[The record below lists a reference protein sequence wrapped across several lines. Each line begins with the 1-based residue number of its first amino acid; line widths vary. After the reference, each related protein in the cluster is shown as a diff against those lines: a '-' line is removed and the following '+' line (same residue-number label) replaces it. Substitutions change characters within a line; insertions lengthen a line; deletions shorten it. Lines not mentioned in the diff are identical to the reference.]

1 MQVHVTVM
9 SLVVISL
16 CSSLPQKKHMIITQH
31 NKSHFQCI
39 GRVAWHQLFS
49 GISIFTFVDVEFIFD
64 TSLSICLYF
73 HSLTIFYFLSY
84 GCRFKKKKS
93 KGILVIHNMNEW
105 LSQDSLVQDSK
116 KLSEGHY
123 YFKN

>member
-1 MQVHVTVM
+1 M
-9 SLVVISL
+9 SI
-16 CSSLPQKKHMIITQH
+16 
-31 NKSHFQCI
+31 
-39 GRVAWHQLFS
+39 
-49 GISIFTFVDVEFIFD
+49 
-64 TSLSICLYF
+64 
-73 HSLTIFYFLSY
+73 
-84 GCRFKKKKS
+84 KKKQKNS